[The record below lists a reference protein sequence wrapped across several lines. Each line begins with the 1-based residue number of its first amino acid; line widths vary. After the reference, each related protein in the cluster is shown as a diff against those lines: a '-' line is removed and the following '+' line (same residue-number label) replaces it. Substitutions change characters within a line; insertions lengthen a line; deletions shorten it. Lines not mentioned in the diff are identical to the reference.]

1 MDCHQVVTMAES
13 LVVHDKPKSDSMD
26 CQGKG
31 GVIRNGEGFIGVLDV
46 HVHQARDIHNIC
58 IYHKQDVYAKVS
70 LTSDP
75 VEAVSTDTIN
85 GGGQNPVF
93 DQSLRLK
100 VKTIETSVR
109 CEIWMMSRV
118 KNYLQDQLLGFTL
131 VPLCDVL
138 AENGKLEQEFTLSSS
153 DLFHS
158 PSGFVQLT
166 LTYTGATPEVLEIPT
181 PGHSLSA
188 ANGCDEGSGITESIP
203 CELVKIEFPDPK
215 IVNENE
221 RMVTEYYAIPCTEL
235 DGQSSEHIDSKENG
249 EHISSESVEIS
260 PESVAVE
267 GQDAT
272 EIKKLETPT
281 LSASVESSPSNSIP
295 ISSSSVCYTK
305 QKSSEESVLPLK
317 DSKGNAKEVN
327 STSPAVAAS
336 SFTTP
341 VVSVSIV
348 PEQKVVQQDI
358 VDMYMKSMQQF
369 TEALEKMKLPLDIE
383 NGSPIQNGNDNTE
396 SSGSSERPQV
406 RPKGQSPRV
415 FYGSNAFF

>member
-1 MDCHQVVTMAES
+1 MDCHQVVSMEESES
-13 LVVHDKPKSDSMD
+13 LVVHDKTKSDCMD
-26 CQGKG
+26 CQEKG
-31 GVIRNGEGFIGVLDV
+31 GVIRNVEGFIGVLDV

-70 LTSDP
+70 LTSNP
-75 VEAVSTDTIN
+75 EEAVSTDTIN

-93 DQSLRLK
+93 DQSLRLN

-118 KNYLQDQLLGFTL
+118 KNYLQDQLLGLTL

-166 LTYTGATPEVLEIPT
+166 LAYTGATPEVLEIPI
-181 PGHSLSA
+181 PGHSLAA
-188 ANGCDEGSGITESIP
+188 ANGGEIAESIP
-203 CELVKIEFPDPK
+203 CELVKIEFPDPQ

-235 DGQSSEHIDSKENG
+235 ACQSSEHIDSKENG
-249 EHISSESVEIS
+249 EHVSSENVEITL
-260 PESVAVE
+260 ESVAVE

-272 EIKKLETPT
+272 EIKKVETLT
-281 LSASVESSPSNSIP
+281 LSASAKSYPSNSNP
-295 ISSSSVCYTK
+295 KQTSSTTK
-305 QKSSEESVLPLK
+305 EESALPLNDTK
-317 DSKGNAKEVN
+317 DSAKEVD
-327 STSPAVAAS
+327 STSPVVPVS
-336 SFTTP
+336 TFTLP
-341 VVSVSIV
+341 VVNVSIV
-348 PEQKVVQQDI
+348 PEKQVVQQDI
-358 VDMYMKSMQQF
+358 VDIYKKSMQQF

-383 NGSPIQNGNDNTE
+383 NGNDKTE
-396 SSGSSERPQV
+396 NSSSSERPQA
-406 RPKGQSPRV
+406 RPNGQSPKV
-415 FYGSNAFF
+415 FYGSSAFY